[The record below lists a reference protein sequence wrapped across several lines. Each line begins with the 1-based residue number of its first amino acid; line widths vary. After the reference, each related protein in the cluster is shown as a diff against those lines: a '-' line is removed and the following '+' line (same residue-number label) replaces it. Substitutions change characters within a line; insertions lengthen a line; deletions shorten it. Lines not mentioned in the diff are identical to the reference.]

1 MFIRARAYRSAKFWG
16 IFMALQTYK
25 MKVVIIGSGNV
36 ATVLG
41 GKIAAA
47 GHTILQVVAR
57 REEAA
62 ARLAAAWGC
71 GFAMD
76 WAEIDKGA
84 EGYLV
89 ALSDT
94 ALPEFGKRVRLSGR
108 LVLHTAGAV
117 PGKLLRA
124 VSDHCGVLYPLQ
136 SLRRE
141 IRPFPEFPL
150 LIDAED
156 PADLPVIE
164 AFARTLARQVQRA
177 DDALRLK
184 LHVAAVVINNFGNF
198 LYTLAADF
206 CRQEGLEFKLLLPL
220 IRETAGRL
228 EEYAPADVQ
237 TGPAIRGDAGTMDKH
252 LEIITNYKDLSEL
265 YRLFSIQL
273 ETYYRQRS
281 AGSSREGD

>member
-1 MFIRARAYRSAKFWG
+1 
-16 IFMALQTYK
+16 

-47 GHTILQVVAR
+47 GHAILQVVAGR
-57 REEAA
+57 QSDGHASQRGTAGPTGAEL
-62 ARLAAAWGC
+62 LAAEWGC
-71 GFAMD
+71 GFVMD
-76 WAEIDKGA
+76 WADIDKGA
-84 EGYLV
+84 ELYVV

-94 ALPEFGKRVRLSGR
+94 ALPEFGKRVRLPGR

-117 PGKLLRA
+117 SGQVLKA
-124 VSDHCGVLYPLQ
+124 VSDRCGVLYPLQ

-156 PADLPVIE
+156 PADMPVIE

-177 DDALRLK
+177 NDELRLR
-184 LHVAAVVINNFGNF
+184 LHVAAVVINNFSNY

-206 CRQEGLEFKLLLPL
+206 CREEGLEFNLLMPL

-228 EEYAPADVQ
+228 EQYAPADVQ
-237 TGPAIRGDAGTMDKH
+237 TGPAVRGDAGTIATH
-252 LEIITNYKDLSEL
+252 LKILSNYKDLSEL
-265 YRLFSIQL
+265 YCLFSIQI
-273 ETYYRQRS
+273 EAYYEKRRTGGGNGGGLLPE
-281 AGSSREGD
+281 AEKG

>member
-1 MFIRARAYRSAKFWG
+1 
-16 IFMALQTYK
+16 

-41 GKIAAA
+41 GKIATS

-57 REEAA
+57 RPAEA
-62 ARLAAAWGC
+62 ARLAALWGC
-71 GFAMD
+71 GFATD
-76 WAEIDKGA
+76 WADIMEGEA
-84 EGYLV
+84 EVYII

-94 ALPEFGKRVRLSGR
+94 ALTEFGGHVRLPDR

-117 PGKLLRA
+117 SGNVLQA
-124 VSDHCGVLYPLQ
+124 VSLHCGVLYPLQ

-141 IRPFPEFPL
+141 IHPFPEFPL

-164 AFARTLARQVQRA
+164 AFARTLARQVQQA
-177 DDALRLK
+177 DDEQRLK
-184 LHVAAVVINNFGNF
+184 LHAAAVVINNFSNY

-206 CRQEGLEFKLLLPL
+206 CRHEGVDFRLLLPL

-228 EEYAPADVQ
+228 EHYAPADVQ
-237 TGPAIRGDAGTMDKH
+237 TGPAIRGDAGTIATH
-252 LEIITNYKDLSEL
+252 LELLSNYKDLSEL
-265 YRLFSIQL
+265 YRLFSVKI
-273 ETYYRQRS
+273 EDYYRVGKKS
-281 AGSSREGD
+281 

>member
-1 MFIRARAYRSAKFWG
+1 
-16 IFMALQTYK
+16 

-57 REEAA
+57 KPDEA
-62 ARLAAAWGC
+62 ARLAAQWGC

-76 WAEIDKGA
+76 WAEIMEGEA
-84 EGYLV
+84 EIYLV
-89 ALSDT
+89 ALSDA
-94 ALPEFGKRVRLSGR
+94 ALTGFGGRVRLRDR

-117 PGKLLRA
+117 SGKVLQA
-124 VSDHCGVLYPLQ
+124 VSPHCGVLYPLQ

-141 IRPFPEFPL
+141 IHPFPEFPL

-164 AFARTLARQVQRA
+164 AFARTLARQVQRV
-177 DDALRLK
+177 DDEGRLR
-184 LHVAAVVINNFGNF
+184 LHVAAVVINNFSNY
-198 LYTLAADF
+198 LYTLSADF
-206 CRQEGLEFKLLLPL
+206 CRQEGVDFRLLLPL

-228 EEYAPADVQ
+228 EHYAPADVQ
-237 TGPAIRGDAGTMDKH
+237 TGPAIRGDAGTIATH
-252 LEIITNYKDLSEL
+252 LKLLSNYHDLSEL
-265 YRLFSIQL
+265 YRLFSVKI
-273 ETYYRQRS
+273 EDYYQARKKS
-281 AGSSREGD
+281 

>member
-1 MFIRARAYRSAKFWG
+1 
-16 IFMALQTYK
+16 

-57 REEAA
+57 RKSDGRPNQGGADGPMGAEL
-62 ARLAAAWGC
+62 LAAEWGC
-71 GFAMD
+71 GLAMD

-84 EGYLV
+84 ELYLV
-89 ALSDT
+89 SLSDR
-94 ALPEFGKRVRLSGR
+94 ALPEFGKGVRLPGR

-117 PGKLLRA
+117 SGNLLRA

-156 PADLPVIE
+156 PADMPVIE

-177 DDALRLK
+177 DDELRLK
-184 LHVAAVVINNFGNF
+184 LHVAAVVINNFGNY

-206 CRQEGLEFKLLLPL
+206 CRQEGIAFNLLLPL

-237 TGPAIRGDAGTMDKH
+237 TGPAIRGDAGTMAKH
-252 LEIITNYKDLSEL
+252 LEILSNYKDLSEL
-265 YRLFSIQL
+265 YRLFSIQI
-273 ETYYRQRS
+273 EDYYRERKKS
-281 AGSSREGD
+281 